1 MAEPDPVQPLREAM
15 RLSPDNLP
23 LRLHLARTL
32 LDAGRADEAEVEFRV
47 ALDQQDDNVAAKLG
61 LARTFLRQG
70 KRSPAMVVAE
80 ELAKAKDV
88 PPAVGVDLA
97 ALLLRLDLE
106 DDAKRVLGD
115 AAKADRSLR
124 KDPKHKKLFDQLDP
138 GGGRGGYDDNP
149 FLDPEHFGED
159 DIPFDLPHQYFDD
172 EEDDEEDIP
181 FGDGRDRRQ
190 RNTWEGGADDAIVDV
205 EKPTLTFDD
214 VGGLDEL
221 KAAIRMKIILPMEQP
236 EMFAAYG
243 KKAGGGMLLYGPP
256 GCGKTYLARA
266 TAGETKRRFIAVGI
280 NDVLDMYIGNSEKQL
295 HALFEQA
302 RRRAPCVLFFD
313 EVDALAASR
322 ADMRTSGGRHLI
334 NQFLAEL
341 DGAEANNEGLLILA
355 ATNAPWHVDPAFRR
369 PGRFDKVQFVPP
381 PDGPARAAILRAH
394 LKDKPQE
401 GVDVDKVAAKTEG
414 FSGADLKAVVDGA
427 VEAKLEAAL
436 KSGKIQAIGTKDLLA
451 AAKGHRPSTKEWF
464 STARNHALYANDAGQ
479 YDEIVKYLKM

>member
-1 MAEPDPVQPLREAM
+1 MPDSDPAAPLREAM

-32 LDAGRADEAEVEFRV
+32 LDLGRGEEAEVEFRV
-47 ALDQQDDNVAAKLG
+47 ALDQDGVDVAAKVG
-61 LARTFLRQG
+61 LARAFLRQG
-70 KRSPAMVVAE
+70 KRSPALIVAE
-80 ELAKAKDV
+80 ELTKAEQV

-97 ALLLRLDLE
+97 ALLLRLDME
-106 DDAKRVLGD
+106 DDARRVLRA
-115 AAKADRSLR
+115 AAKADKSLR

-138 GGGRGGYDDNP
+138 KGGLYDDIP
-149 FLDPEHFGED
+149 FGDPSDDFGED
-159 DIPFDLPHQYFDD
+159 DIPFDLPPGEHFDD
-172 EEDDEEDIP
+172 EEEDDEDDLP
-181 FGDGRDRRQ
+181 FGDRRQ
-190 RNTWEGGADDAIVDV
+190 RNTWEAGADDAIVDV
-205 EKPTLTFDD
+205 EKPTLSFDD

-266 TAGETKRRFIAVGI
+266 TAGETGRRFIAVGI

-381 PDGPARAAILRAH
+381 PDRPARAAILRTH
-394 LKDKPQE
+394 LKDKPQND
-401 GVDVDKVAAKTEG
+401 VDVDKVAARTEG

-436 KSGKIQAIGTKDLLA
+436 KSGKIQAITTKDLLA